1 MSFEVA
7 PNPGDRGEPDV
18 RIGRSGGAAIG
29 EDRRLVHDGVQVL
42 ARGALV
48 CPSCALP
55 IAPAPRIAPRAALS
69 CAFCNYSGEARRFL
83 SQDRIDTS
91 ANDAALI
98 ARLR

>member
-1 MSFEVA
+1 MSFEIA

-55 IAPAPRIAPRAALS
+55 IAPAPRIAPRAALR
-69 CAFCNYSGEARRFL
+69 CGFCDHTAEALDFL
-83 SQDRIDTS
+83 REDMIDAP
-91 ANDAALI
+91 ANDVAVI